1 MSIWE
6 RKYKGL
12 VNRKGS
18 EVDIT
23 RNIKI
28 IEGLKSQ
35 ILTET
40 AAMFR
45 SLVSG
50 FKEDSREEIG
60 EAVANIIIIA
70 FLLAK
75 RLGITYNAIGL
86 KIQNKIRSGIINEQE
101 EEKYYGDL
109 TELARYISNNTP
121 KK

>member
-1 MSIWE
+1 M
-6 RKYKGL
+6 

-35 ILTET
+35 ILTEI
-40 AAMFR
+40 AALFR

-50 FKEDSREEIG
+50 FKEDAREEIG
-60 EAVANIIIIA
+60 DAIANIIIIA
-70 FLLAK
+70 FLLSK

-86 KIQNKIRSGIINEQE
+86 KVQNKIRNGIINQQE

-109 TELARYISNNTP
+109 TELAKYMNNDA
-121 KK
+121 KKK